1 MGFEEL
7 RGKLIYVAQPKLL
20 QMDLD
25 LKSQFMEL
33 LVHEQE
39 KDLQFKVLKLL
50 LLLEV
55 MLGSTTA
62 KELQEIGNLPNYQS
76 EINVEYFE
84 ALRKQPIHHCFA
96 KIMRKVFNLCLS

>member
-7 RGKLIYVAQPKLL
+7 KGRLIFVAQLKLL

-25 LKSQFMEL
+25 LKSEFMEL
-33 LVHEQE
+33 LVLEQE
-39 KDLQFKVLKLL
+39 KDLQFKVLKQP

-55 MLGSTTA
+55 MLGSKTA
-62 KELQEIGNLPNYQS
+62 KELQELGNLPNYQY